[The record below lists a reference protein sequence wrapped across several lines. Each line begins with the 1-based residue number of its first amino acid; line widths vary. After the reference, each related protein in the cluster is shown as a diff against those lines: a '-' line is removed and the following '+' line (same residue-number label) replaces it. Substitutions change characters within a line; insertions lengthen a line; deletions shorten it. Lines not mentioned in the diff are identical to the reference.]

1 MKRKELMKRVMALA
15 LSAMMT
21 IGNLPAVTYASEIP
35 QIEDGGVIQTEES
48 DTQSESVEVSQ
59 SEEAA
64 SDESAAVQEE
74 ASQSGRVDQSEVEPQ
89 AVEENQIAV
98 QDAQENDS
106 ETEDADAAAKAAAAE
121 YLQKNYIDENKVI
134 TNGKDAVVKSED
146 GLTYTIGTKMPNGR
160 EISSI
165 ALKRE
170 GSSSQYVTG
179 WFLETNDYIET
190 VDATARS
197 RDISKRPIG
206 NPFRFKATVKLFA
219 KGTTDDAI
227 NGNNGSTATPL
238 ATQEFTFILEPAEVE
253 YKLRVN
259 VQDKDKNAITDATVT
274 LEKDGWNTVSKESDG
289 TYKVESAASY
299 KLTVKKDGYVT
310 YTENFTYTGKADK
323 PTMVKTVTLSP
334 ITMKNI
340 TFSVKDNAT
349 GAAVSD
355 ATVTVKQ
362 GYYTT
367 VKPEADGS
375 YKLQGGT
382 SYNWTVGA
390 TNYKTATGTITPTED
405 ATIDVKL
412 EKNITSYGVTFKPMD
427 GSTAITNATVKVEEE
442 VEDDFGDT
450 DWETVSANADG
461 SYTLKKNGTYRYSV
475 TAAGYKAATDAYTP
489 TGTEESIIVP
499 VAMVKDVTVDPADQT
514 AVDAVKALFDK
525 ESALKPSYKQ
535 DANIN
540 ALVEAKLKTGN
551 YVSVDKA
558 DQVKVSVVSSDETDW
573 IGTDGVIHYS
583 TTDTLNE
590 YGMNFKTVSLTLK
603 FSLNG
608 ATATSEDCRVLIGWD
623 QKHFA
628 SKMKAEADQLTW
640 DKIKGENEVQTE
652 VSKNLTLPQCMGTS
666 LRQVWSTISW
676 TSSDPSVINIQKPNY
691 DNEASTGVVTP
702 QAEDKTVT
710 LTATF
715 SANERV
721 LNTNVEKIADFGTV
735 TKTFTVT
742 VKGTGQTGPT
752 EEELKA
758 LLDKY
763 YTVDAFTYS
772 VSGDKVDVTACT
784 GDIQLPRYTRIVDEN
799 NEQVFNNKEI
809 TVTSENAD
817 IISINGYTAN
827 VDVFQSED
835 TTVNLIVTFTRD
847 GVTVV
852 KKIPI
857 TVKPLSDAE
866 LDKEVH
872 MMEYAK
878 AHYFD
883 GIKGENVSADKITT
897 GLHPFKELYFD
908 AEGNGIWVY
917 TVDDRTNAGI
927 YADDFVD
934 DSFEAEGKGYNTFKS
949 SNPNII
955 KHDNLVLLSRPDV
968 PTEVTITSMLSSER
982 YAKYAEKHK
991 DNAKLQKLYKQEVS
1005 VTVTVQPEIKATEQL
1020 QKAIDKLQELLD
1032 AVTEGNGA
1040 GQYPAGTKDKLQ
1052 KAIEEAKAL
1061 LNSENPADADLEA
1074 KAAELTSLLDNV
1086 QATQNETE
1094 AAVTVKMNT
1103 EAGKGMDVSK
1113 MTVKAYTAEKYGYKK
1128 ADVNKNKITVLDALV
1143 AWHAMKYGDAFTKNP
1158 TEYLIVAENGWVS
1171 KIFGVKTGAIGFL
1184 VNNASTGSA
1193 MANEA
1198 CLVSGDSLSV
1208 FRYAESANYQDFY
1221 LYFEGVPET
1230 VKAKTQVAFTLL
1242 GMKAAWDGTPVAQ
1255 SGYTV
1260 AAVDEKGNTAA
1271 TAVTDAD
1278 GKAVLQINAAGTYQI
1293 VVTETPKDSTV
1304 PAYILPKDLLTVT
1317 ALASD
1322 GLTIPTI
1329 DGKTDLGKLQIKDG
1343 DTVLKEGVDYTVD
1356 KTVVRNNVTVKLTF
1370 IGAYSGEITRTYTVT
1385 PQEPPKHTH
1394 SFGPWYTVAAATT
1407 TSPERQERACACG
1420 EKETR
1425 TVGEPLKA
1433 PEVHEHSYG
1442 AWYTV
1447 SAATV
1452 FAAEVQE
1459 RVCACGEKETRTV
1472 GTALEKTIKVNMT
1485 TIPLKVK
1492 QTTMKFEVSG
1502 LAAGDSV
1509 VSYASSNKKIFT
1521 VDKNGKLKAGKKK
1534 GSAKLTIT
1542 LKSGLK
1548 KTVTVKVQKS
1558 KVKTKKIQN
1567 LTKTIV
1573 LEKGNK
1579 ATLKPVLNP
1588 LTSQQ
1593 GIRYY
1598 SSKKSVARVSS
1609 KGVITAKKA
1618 GKATITVKSGSKKYR
1633 ITVKV
1638 K

>member
-48 DTQSESVEVSQ
+48 DIQSESVEVSQ

-74 ASQSGRVDQSEVEPQ
+74 ASQSERVDQSAVEPQ
-89 AVEENQIAV
+89 AEEGNQIAV

-121 YLQKNYIDENKVI
+121 YLQKNYIDNNKVVI
-134 TNGKDAVVKSED
+134 NGSDAVIKSED
-146 GLTYTIGTKMPNGR
+146 GLTYTIGSKIPNGS

-170 GSSSQYVTG
+170 DSSSQYVTG
-179 WFLETNDYIET
+179 WFLETNDYIKT
-190 VDATARS
+190 VDATVRS
-197 RDISKRPIG
+197 RDILKRPIG

-253 YKLRVN
+253 YKLQVN
-259 VQDKDKNAITDATVT
+259 VQDEDKNAITDATVT
-274 LEKDGWNTVSKESDG
+274 LEKDGWNTVLKESDG
-289 TYKVESAASY
+289 TYKVENAASY
-299 KLTVKKDGYVT
+299 KLTVNKDGYVT
-310 YTENFTYTGKADK
+310 YTENFTYTGNADE
-323 PTMVKTVTLSP
+323 PTMVKTVTLTP
-334 ITMKNI
+334 ITMRNI
-340 TFSVKDNAT
+340 TFSVKDKAT
-349 GAAVSD
+349 GIAVSG
-355 ATVTVKQ
+355 ATITVKQ
-362 GYYTT
+362 GYYSTI
-367 VKPEADGS
+367 KPEADGS

-382 SYNWTVGA
+382 SYNWTVEA
-390 TNYKTATGTITPTED
+390 TNYKKATGTISPTED
-405 ATIDVKL
+405 TTVNVEL
-412 EKNITSYGVTFKPMD
+412 EKSITSYAVTFKPMD
-427 GSTAITNATVKVEEE
+427 GSTEIINSTVKVEEE
-442 VEDDFGDT
+442 VEDEWGDT
-450 DWETVSANADG
+450 DWETVSANKDG
-461 SYTLKKNGTYRYSV
+461 SYTLKKSVIYRYSV
-475 TAAGYKAATDAYTP
+475 TAEGYKAATNISYKP
-489 TGTEESIIVP
+489 TGTEESITVP
-499 VAMVKDVTVDPADQT
+499 VAMDKDVTVDPADQT

-525 ESALKPSYKQ
+525 EAALKPSYKIYG
-535 DANIN
+535 NIN
-540 ALVEAKLKTGN
+540 ALIEAKLKTGN
-551 YVSVDKA
+551 YASVDKA
-558 DQVKVSVVSSDETDW
+558 DQVNVSVVSSDDKDW
-573 IGTDGVIHYS
+573 IGMDGVIHYS
-583 TTDTLNE
+583 TADTLNLN
-590 YGMNFKTVSLTLK
+590 GINCKTVSLTIK

-608 ATATSEDCRVLIGWD
+608 ATATSEDCRVIVGWD
-623 QKHFA
+623 QNHFA

-676 TSSDPSVINIQKPNY
+676 TSSDPGVINIQKPSY
-691 DNEASTGVVTP
+691 TNEAATGIINQPV
-702 QAEDKTVT
+702 EDTKVT

-715 SANERV
+715 TANESVMNNQVETPMDIATIRV
-721 LNTNVEKIADFGTV
+721 PFE
-735 TKTFTVT
+735 VT
-742 VKGTGQTGPT
+742 VKGTGKPAQT

-758 LLDKY
+758 ILEKY
-763 YTVDAFTYS
+763 YKITDLVYYGTTTPIDAA
-772 VSGDKVDVTACT
+772 ACT
-784 GDIQLPRYTRIVDEN
+784 GDIQLLRYTRIEDEAGKS
-799 NEQVFNNKEI
+799 VFENKEI
-809 TVTSENAD
+809 TVTSDNNA
-817 IISINGYTAN
+817 IKVNGYKAY
-827 VDVFQSED
+827 VDVFQKED
-835 TTVNLIVTFTRD
+835 TIVNLTVTFTRER
-847 GVTVV
+847 VTVSEV
-852 KKIPI
+852 FPI
-857 TVKPLSDAE
+857 TIKKLTQKD
-866 LDKEVH
+866 LTKEVE

-883 GIKGENVSADKITT
+883 GIKGNNISADKITEN
-897 GLHPFKELYFD
+897 LHPFQEMYFD
-908 AEGNGIWVY
+908 ADGKSVWVY
-917 TVDDRTNAGI
+917 DINDKTDKGICADGYFDDPWQM
-927 YADDFVD
+927 
-934 DSFEAEGKGYNTFKS
+934 EGAGYNRFKS
-949 SNPNII
+949 SNNAVIQ
-955 KHDNLVLLSRPDV
+955 HENLVVIRPES
-968 PTEVTITSMLSSER
+968 PTEITITSWLSSER
-982 YAKYAEKHK
+982 YGKYAAMHK
-991 DNAKLQKLYKQEVS
+991 DNEDLKKLYKQEVS
-1005 VTVTVQPEIKATEQL
+1005 VTVTVQPESKATEQL

-1074 KAAELTSLLDNV
+1074 KAAELTSLLDTV

-1113 MTVKAYTAEKYGYKK
+1113 MTVKAYTAEEYGYKK

-1143 AWHAMKYGDAFTKNP
+1143 AWHALKYGDAFTKNP
-1158 TEYLIVAENGWVS
+1158 TEYLDVNSSGWIY
-1171 KIFGVKTGAIGFL
+1171 KIFGVKTSDVGFL

-1193 MANEA
+1193 TANEA

-1242 GMKAAWDGTPVAQ
+1242 GMKAAWGGTPVAQ

-1329 DGKTDLGKLQIKDG
+1329 DGKIDLGKLQIKDG

-1356 KTVVRNNVTVKLTF
+1356 KTVSGNNVTVKITF
-1370 IGAYSGEITRTYTVT
+1370 IGAYTGEVTRTYTVT

-1492 QTTMKFEVSG
+1492 QTTTKFKVSG

>member
-48 DTQSESVEVSQ
+48 DTQGESVEVSQ

-74 ASQSGRVDQSEVEPQ
+74 ASQSERVDQSAVEPQ
-89 AVEENQIAV
+89 AEEGNQIAV

-146 GLTYTIGTKMPNGR
+146 GLTYTIGTRMSNGS

-190 VDATARS
+190 KGATVRS
-197 RDISKRPIG
+197 RDILKRPTG
-206 NPFRFKATVKLFA
+206 NSFSFKAIVKLFA

-238 ATQEFTFILEPAEVE
+238 ATQEFTFILEPAEAE
-253 YKLRVN
+253 
-259 VQDKDKNAITDATVT
+259 
-274 LEKDGWNTVSKESDG
+274 
-289 TYKVESAASY
+289 
-299 KLTVKKDGYVT
+299 
-310 YTENFTYTGKADK
+310 
-323 PTMVKTVTLSP
+323 
-334 ITMKNI
+334 
-340 TFSVKDNAT
+340 
-349 GAAVSD
+349 
-355 ATVTVKQ
+355 
-362 GYYTT
+362 
-367 VKPEADGS
+367 

-382 SYNWTVGA
+382 SYNWTVEA
-390 TNYKTATGTITPTED
+390 TNYKRATGTISPTED
-405 ATIDVKL
+405 TTVNVEL
-412 EKNITSYGVTFKPMD
+412 EKSITSYAVTFKPMD
-427 GSTAITNATVKVEEE
+427 GSTEIVNSTVKVEEE
-442 VEDDFGDT
+442 VEDEDEWGDT
-450 DWETVSANADG
+450 YWETVSANKDG
-461 SYTLKKNGTYRYSV
+461 SYTLKKSGTYRYSV
-475 TAAGYKAATDAYTP
+475 TAEGYKAATNIPYGP
-489 TGTEESIIVP
+489 TGTEESITVP
-499 VAMVKDVTVDPADQT
+499 VAMDKDVTVDPADQT
-514 AVDAVKALFDK
+514 VVDAVKALFDK
-525 ESALKPSYKQ
+525 EAALKPSYKIYG
-535 DANIN
+535 NIN
-540 ALVEAKLKTGN
+540 ALIEAKLKTGN
-551 YVSVDKA
+551 YASVDKA
-558 DQVKVSVVSSDETDW
+558 DQVNVSVVSSDDKDW
-573 IGTDGVIHYS
+573 IGMDGVIHYS
-583 TTDTLNE
+583 TADTLNWN
-590 YGMNFKTVSLTLK
+590 GINCKTVSLTIK

-608 ATATSEDCRVLIGWD
+608 ATAISEDCRVIVGWD
-623 QKHFA
+623 QNYFA

-676 TSSDPSVINIQKPNY
+676 TSSDPGVINIQKPSY
-691 DNEASTGVVTP
+691 TNEAATGIIKQPV
-702 QAEDKTVT
+702 EDTKVT

-715 SANERV
+715 TANESV
-721 LNTNVEKIADFGTV
+721 MNTQVETPMDIATISVPFE
-735 TKTFTVT
+735 VT
-742 VKGTGQTGPT
+742 VKGTGKPAQT

-758 LLDKY
+758 ILEKY
-763 YTVDAFTYS
+763 YKITDLVYFGTTTPIDAA
-772 VSGDKVDVTACT
+772 ACT
-784 GDIQLPRYTRIVDEN
+784 GDIQLPRYTRIKDEAG
-799 NEQVFNNKEI
+799 ELVFENKEI
-809 TVTSENAD
+809 TVTSDNDA
-817 IISINGYTAN
+817 IKVNGYKAN
-827 VDVFQSED
+827 VDVFQKED
-835 TTVNLIVTFTRD
+835 TIVNLTVTFTRE
-847 GVTVV
+847 GVTVSEAF
-852 KKIPI
+852 PI
-857 TVKPLSDAE
+857 TIKKLTQKD
-866 LDKEVH
+866 LTKEVE

-883 GIKGENVSADKITT
+883 GIKGNNISADKITEN
-897 GLHPFKELYFD
+897 LHPFQEMYFD
-908 AEGNGIWVY
+908 ADGKGVWVY
-917 TVDDRTNAGI
+917 DINDTTDKGICADGYFDDPWQM
-927 YADDFVD
+927 
-934 DSFEAEGKGYNTFKS
+934 EGAGYNRFKS
-949 SNPNII
+949 SNNAVIQ
-955 KHDNLVLLSRPDV
+955 HENLVVIRPES
-968 PTEVTITSMLSSER
+968 PTEITITSWLSSER
-982 YAKYAEKHK
+982 YGKYAAMHK
-991 DNAKLQKLYKQEVS
+991 DNEDLKKLYKQEVS
-1005 VTVTVQPEIKATEQL
+1005 VTVTVQPESKATEQL

-1074 KAAELTSLLDNV
+1074 KAAELTSLLDTV

-1128 ADVNKNKITVLDALV
+1128 ADVNKNKVTVLDALV
-1143 AWHAMKYGDAFTKNP
+1143 AWHALKYGDAFTKNP
-1158 TEYLIVAENGWVS
+1158 TEYLDVNSSGWIY
-1171 KIFGVKTGAIGFL
+1171 KIFGVKTSDVGFL
-1184 VNNASTGSA
+1184 VNNASTGA
-1193 MANEA
+1193 ATANEA

-1208 FRYAESANYQDFY
+1208 FRYAESANYEDFY
-1221 LYFEGVPET
+1221 LYFEGDLET
-1230 VKAKTQVAFTLL
+1230 VKAKTQVTFTLL
-1242 GMKAAWDGTPVAQ
+1242 GMKAAWGGTPVAQ

-1260 AAVDEKGNTAA
+1260 AAVDEKGNTVA

-1304 PAYILPKDLLTVT
+1304 SAYILPKDLLTVT

-1329 DGKTDLGKLQIKDG
+1329 DEKTDLGKLQIKDG

-1356 KTVVRNNVTVKLTF
+1356 KTVSGNNVTVKITF
-1370 IGAYSGEITRTYTVT
+1370 IGAYTGEVTRTYTVT

-1394 SFGPWYTVAAATT
+1394 SFSPWYTVAAATT
-1407 TSPERQERACACG
+1407 TSPERQERVCACG

-1433 PEVHEHSYG
+1433 PERHEHSYG

-1492 QTTMKFEVSG
+1492 QTTTKFKVSG

-1573 LEKGNK
+1573 LKKGNK

>member
-1 MKRKELMKRVMALA
+1 MKRKELMKRAMALA

-35 QIEDGGVIQTEES
+35 QIEDGGVIQTQES
-48 DTQSESVEVSQ
+48 DTPTEETEESQTPEAALEDPETAPETQSQAVEQSE
-59 SEEAA
+59 A
-64 SDESAAVQEE
+64 
-74 ASQSGRVDQSEVEPQ
+74 EPQ
-89 AVEENQIAV
+89 AAEGDQVAV
-98 QDAQENDS
+98 QDGAD
-106 ETEDADAAAKAAAAE
+106 ETEDADARN
-121 YLQKNYIDENKVI
+121 YLNTKYI
-134 TNGKDAVVKSED
+134 NGKISSSNITKGED
-146 GLTYTIGTKMPNGR
+146 NLTYTVGLTTPSGGDLR
-160 EISSI
+160 SI
-165 ALKRE
+165 YLSNE
-170 GSSSQYVTG
+170 GSTGSYKSGWYIAASDYLTTTALPTKIGKLSINRPEHSARVT
-179 WFLETNDYIET
+179 
-190 VDATARS
+190 ATL
-197 RDISKRPIG
+197 
-206 NPFRFKATVKLFA
+206 KLFSKDASDDDINTDKA
-219 KGTTDDAI
+219 KA
-227 NGNNGSTATPL
+227 L
-238 ATQEFTFILEPAEVE
+238 ATQDFTLIVLAKETEEQDDILTVS
-253 YKLRVN
+253 
-259 VQDKDKNAITDATVT
+259 VQDENANPITDAKIT
-274 LEKDGWNTVSKESDG
+274 LEKDWSTVS
-289 TYKVESAASY
+289 
-299 KLTVKKDGYVT
+299 
-310 YTENFTYTGKADK
+310 
-323 PTMVKTVTLSP
+323 P
-334 ITMKNI
+334 
-340 TFSVKDNAT
+340 
-349 GAAVSD
+349 
-355 ATVTVKQ
+355 Q
-362 GYYTT
+362 
-367 VKPEADGS
+367 ADGS
-375 YKLQGGT
+375 YKLEKNGNYTLTVKKEGYKDSKTDFTYTGDKSSLPGT
-382 SYNWTVGA
+382 ITLKKIVKRTIKFIVQDQNKSELTNAKVKVKKGYYDVISPETDGSYKLDDGTTYTYEVTC
-390 TNYKTATGTITPTED
+390 TNYKQSTGTITPSKDDNISVELEKDISSYSVNFQPVDGETPIEESEISVWKWTED
-405 ATIDVKL
+405 DYEEDVFDWEAITANNGYYTL
-412 EKNITSYGVTFKPMD
+412 EKGEKYKY
-427 GSTAITNATVKVEEE
+427 TVV
-442 VEDDFGDT
+442 
-450 DWETVSANADG
+450 
-461 SYTLKKNGTYRYSV
+461 
-475 TAAGYKAATDAYTP
+475 AAGYK
-489 TGTEESIIVP
+489 S
-499 VAMVKDVTVDPADQT
+499 VTVENYKPSGDDETYTITVSMDRDQIVSEKDQAT
-514 AVDAVKALFDK
+514 VDAVKKIFDG
-525 ESALKPSYKQ
+525 E
-535 DANIN
+535 
-540 ALVEAKLKTGN
+540 TGN
-551 YVSVDKA
+551 LRASYQYKNIKGLMQTKLASDAYSTVTDATNVTVTVVTSSDADVIDLQGGIHYITA
-558 DQVKVSVVSSDETDW
+558 DQLNNASN
-573 IGTDGVIHYS
+573 IYS
-583 TTDTLNE
+583 ATTD
-590 YGMNFKTVSLTLK
+590 VVLK

-608 ATATSEDCRVLIGWD
+608 ATAEAKSRRVIVGWD
-623 QKHFA
+623 QKHFV
-628 SKMKAEADQLTW
+628 SKMNEEASQLTW
-640 DKIKGENEVQTE
+640 DTIKGENTEQTD
-652 VSKNLTLPQCMGTS
+652 VASSLTLPQCMGTS
-666 LRQVWSTISW
+666 LPKVWSRISW
-676 TSSDPSVINIQKPNY
+676 KSSDSSVINVQKPNY

-702 QAEDKTVT
+702 QAEDETVT

-752 EEELKA
+752 REELQNI
-758 LLDKY
+758 LDTY
-763 YTVDAFTYS
+763 YTADRLQDFNTKQTL
-772 VSGDKVDVTACT
+772 DTTACT
-784 GDIQLPRYTRIVDEN
+784 GDIQLPRYTYIEDADGNAVFANQEIN
-799 NEQVFNNKEI
+799 VASSNESVIK
-809 TVTSENAD
+809 
-817 IISINGYTAN
+817 ISGRKAV
-827 VDVFQSED
+827 VDVFAVEKA
-835 TTVNLIVTFTRD
+835 TTVNLIISFTRN
-847 GVTVV
+847 GITVT
-852 KKIPI
+852 KEIPI
-857 TVKPLSDAE
+857 TVLPNADLE
-866 LDKEVH
+866 KEVE
-872 MMEYAK
+872 MMNYAK
-878 AHYFD
+878 EHYFD
-883 GIKGENVSADKITT
+883 GIKGENASKDKITEN
-897 GLHPFKELYFD
+897 LHPFQEMYFD
-908 AEGNGIWVY
+908 EDGNAVWEYVKDNVTGKGI
-917 TVDDRTNAGI
+917 RA
-927 YADDFVD
+927 
-934 DSFEAEGKGYNTFKS
+934 DSFFDDNHSEEMEGAGYNKFKS
-949 SNPNII
+949 SNPSVI
-955 KHDNLVLLSRPDV
+955 KHENLVVIRPES
-968 PTEVTITSMLSSER
+968 PTQVTITSWLSSER
-982 YAKYAEKHK
+982 YGQFAESHK
-991 DNAKLQKLYKQEVS
+991 DNKTLQKLYKQEVS

-1074 KAAELTSLLDNV
+1074 KAAELTSFLDTV

-1193 MANEA
+1193 TANEA

-1242 GMKAAWDGTPVAQ
+1242 GMKAAWGGTPVAQ

-1271 TAVTDAD
+1271 AAVTDAD

-1356 KTVVRNNVTVKLTF
+1356 KTVVGNNVTVKLTF
-1370 IGAYSGEITRTYTVT
+1370 IGAYSGEIIRTYTVT

-1492 QTTMKFEVSG
+1492 QTTTKFEVSG

>member
-1 MKRKELMKRVMALA
+1 M
-15 LSAMMT
+15 
-21 IGNLPAVTYASEIP
+21 
-35 QIEDGGVIQTEES
+35 IQTEES

-74 ASQSGRVDQSEVEPQ
+74 ASQSERVDQSAVEPQ
-89 AVEENQIAV
+89 AEEGNQIAV

-121 YLQKNYIDENKVI
+121 YLQKNYIDENKVV
-134 TNGKDAVVKSED
+134 TNGRDAVIKSED
-146 GLTYTIGTKMPNGR
+146 GLTYTIGTRMSDGS
-160 EISSI
+160 EISTI
-165 ALKRE
+165 RLKRE

-179 WFLETNDYIET
+179 WFLETNDYIKTEG
-190 VDATARS
+190 ATAPRCY
-197 RDISKRPIG
+197 ISKRPTG
-206 NPFRFKATVKLFA
+206 NSFSFKAIVKLFA

-238 ATQEFTFILEPAEVE
+238 ATQEFTFILEPAEAE
-253 YKLRVN
+253 YKLQVN
-259 VQDKDKNAITDATVT
+259 VQDEDKNAITDATVT
-274 LEKDGWNTVSKESDG
+274 LEKDSWNTVTKESDG
-289 TYKVESAASY
+289 TYKVENAASY
-299 KLTVKKDGYVT
+299 KLTVTKDGYVT
-310 YTENFTYTGKADK
+310 YTENFTYTGNADE

-334 ITMKNI
+334 ITMRNI
-340 TFSVKDNAT
+340 TFSVKDKVT
-349 GAAVSD
+349 GRAVSG
-355 ATVTVKQ
+355 ATIAVKQ
-362 GYYTT
+362 GYYSTI
-367 VKPEADGS
+367 KPEADGS

-382 SYNWTVGA
+382 SYNWTVEA
-390 TNYKTATGTITPTED
+390 TNYTTATGTISPTED
-405 ATIDVKL
+405 TTVNVEL
-412 EKNITSYGVTFKPMD
+412 EKSITSYAVTFKPMD
-427 GSTAITNATVKVEEE
+427 GSTEIVNSTVKVEEE
-442 VEDDFGDT
+442 VEDEDEWGDT
-450 DWETVSANADG
+450 YWETVSANKDG
-461 SYTLKKNGTYRYSV
+461 SYTLKKSGTYRYSV
-475 TAAGYKAATDAYTP
+475 TAEGYKAVTNISYVP
-489 TGTEESIIVP
+489 TGTEESITVP
-499 VAMVKDVTVDPADQT
+499 VAMDKDVTVDPADQT

-540 ALVEAKLKTGN
+540 ALVEAKLKTGK

-558 DQVKVSVVSSDETDW
+558 NQVKVSVVSSDETGW

-583 TTDTLNE
+583 TADTLDE
-590 YGMNFKTVSLTLK
+590 YGRNFKTVSLTLK

-608 ATATSEDCRVLIGWD
+608 ATATSEDCRVLVGWD

-628 SKMKAEADQLTW
+628 SKMNEEANQLTW
-640 DKIKGENEVQTE
+640 DTIKGKNTE
-652 VSKNLTLPQCMGTS
+652 PTNVASSLTLPQCMGTS
-666 LRQVWSTISW
+666 LSKVWSRISW
-676 TSSDPSVINIQKPNY
+676 ESSDPSVIKVQKPNY
-691 DNEASTGVVTP
+691 DNEDATGVVTS

-710 LTATF
+710 LTAIF
-715 SANERV
+715 SANEHV
-721 LNTNVEKIADFGTV
+721 LNTNVEKIADFGAV

-752 EEELKA
+752 REELQNI
-758 LLDKY
+758 LDTY
-763 YTVDAFTYS
+763 YTADRLQDFNTKETL
-772 VSGDKVDVTACT
+772 DTTACT
-784 GDIQLPRYTRIVDEN
+784 GDIQLPRYTYIEDADGNGVFANQEINVASSNKSVITISGRRAVVD
-799 NEQVFNNKEI
+799 VFAVEEATTVKLIISFTRNGI
-809 TVTSENAD
+809 TVTKE
-817 IISINGYTAN
+817 
-827 VDVFQSED
+827 
-835 TTVNLIVTFTRD
+835 
-847 GVTVV
+847 
-852 KKIPI
+852 IPI
-857 TVKPLSDAE
+857 TVLPNADLE
-866 LDKEVH
+866 REVE
-872 MMEYAK
+872 MMDYAK
-878 AHYFD
+878 KHYFD
-883 GIKGENVSADKITT
+883 GIKGENASKDKITEN
-897 GLHPFKELYFD
+897 LHAFQEMYFD
-908 AEGNGIWVY
+908 KDGNAVWEYVKDNV
-917 TVDDRTNAGI
+917 T
-927 YADDFVD
+927 
-934 DSFEAEGKGYNTFKS
+934 GKGISADGFFDDDHSEEMEGAGYNKFKS
-949 SNPNII
+949 SNPSVI
-955 KHDNLVLLSRPDV
+955 KHENLVVIRPES
-968 PTEVTITSMLSSER
+968 PTQVTITSWLSSER
-982 YAKYAEKHK
+982 YGQFAESHK
-991 DNAKLQKLYKQEVS
+991 DNKTLQKLYKQEVS
-1005 VTVTVQPEIKATEQL
+1005 VTVTVQPESKATEQL

-1032 AVTEGNGA
+1032 AVTEGNDA

-1052 KAIEEAKAL
+1052 KAIEEANTL

-1074 KAAELTSLLDNV
+1074 KAAELTSLLDTV

-1143 AWHAMKYGDAFTKNP
+1143 AWHALKYGDAFTKNP
-1158 TEYLIVAENGWVS
+1158 TEYLDVNSSGWIY
-1171 KIFGVKTGAIGFL
+1171 KIFGVKTSDVGFL
-1184 VNNASTGSA
+1184 VNNASTGA
-1193 MANEA
+1193 ATANEA

-1208 FRYAESANYQDFY
+1208 FRYAESANYEDFY
-1221 LYFEGVPET
+1221 LYFEGDLET

-1242 GMKAAWDGTPVAQ
+1242 GMKAAWGGTPVAQ

-1260 AAVDEKGNTAA
+1260 AAVDEKGNTVA

-1304 PAYILPKDLLTVT
+1304 SAYILPKDLLTVT

-1329 DGKTDLGKLQIKDG
+1329 DEKTDLGKLQIKDG

-1356 KTVVRNNVTVKLTF
+1356 KTVSGNNVTVKITF
-1370 IGAYSGEITRTYTVT
+1370 IGAYTGEVTRTYTVT

-1394 SFGPWYTVAAATT
+1394 SFSPWYTVAAATT
-1407 TSPERQERACACG
+1407 TSPERQERVCACG

-1433 PEVHEHSYG
+1433 PERHEHSYG

-1492 QTTMKFEVSG
+1492 QTTTKFKVSG

-1573 LEKGNK
+1573 LKKGNK